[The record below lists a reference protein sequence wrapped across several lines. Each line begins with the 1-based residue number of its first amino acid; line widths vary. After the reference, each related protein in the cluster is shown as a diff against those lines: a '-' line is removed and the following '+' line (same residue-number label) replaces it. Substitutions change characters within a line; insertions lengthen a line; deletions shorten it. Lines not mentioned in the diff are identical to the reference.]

1 MSENPTLVRIRVW
14 MSGGKLISRILLIG
28 PLFFSLFLP
37 VCSTLGL
44 ALAVPYIVAY
54 DLVPRIILDNVDVV
68 GDEESDS
75 EEVAV
80 MIQRR

>member
-1 MSENPTLVRIRVW
+1 MDPRFS
-14 MSGGKLISRILLIG
+14 
-28 PLFFSLFLP
+28 SLFLP

-54 DLVPRIILDNVDVV
+54 DLVPRLILNVDV
-68 GDEESDS
+68 GDEENDS

-80 MIQRR
+80 MIQRRSVKTCRVGASVPRLNP

>member
-1 MSENPTLVRIRVW
+1 MD
-14 MSGGKLISRILLIG
+14 GKLISTITLIG
-28 PLFFSLFLP
+28 SMVFFSLFLP

-54 DLVPRIILDNVDVV
+54 DLVPRMILNVDV
-68 GDEESDS
+68 GDEEKDS

-80 MIQRR
+80 MIRRRCVLILC

>member
-1 MSENPTLVRIRVW
+1 MGIPNRFD
-14 MSGGKLISRILLIG
+14 ISNILHIIFPSL
-28 PLFFSLFLP
+28 FSLFLP

-54 DLVPRIILDNVDVV
+54 DLVPRMVQGTDGGGGGEEDSDEVV
-68 GDEESDS
+68 
-75 EEVAV
+75 V